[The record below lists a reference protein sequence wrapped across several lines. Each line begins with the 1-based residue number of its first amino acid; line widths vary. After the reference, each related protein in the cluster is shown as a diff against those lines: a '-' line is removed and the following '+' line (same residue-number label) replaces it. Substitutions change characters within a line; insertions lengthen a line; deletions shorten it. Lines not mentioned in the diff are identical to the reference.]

1 MEFSVDNQEKANV
14 IQLNGRLDAVTAPQ
28 FEKDI
33 ADYLSAPE
41 NNFVLD
47 FKDLDYVSSA
57 GLRVILKIAKVFKT
71 SQFDFTVCQ
80 VQDHV
85 REVFEMSGF
94 EHFIT
99 VKDTVADC
107 LGQ

>member
-1 MEFSVDNQEKANV
+1 MEFSVDNQEKANI

-28 FEKDI
+28 FEQDI

-47 FKDLDYVSSA
+47 FAELDYVSSA
-57 GLRVILKIAKVFKT
+57 GLRVILKIAKVFKA
-71 SQFDFTVCQ
+71 SQFNFTVCQ

-107 LGQ
+107 LG